1 MTAFVDLTEE
11 NEHSLRPYAELTA
24 EAGAT
29 EYRRLPVSDQGCPT
43 RDEMRTILD
52 AIDNAVARGKNV
64 YVHCWGGIGRTGTAV
79 GCYLVRHGMAAPD
92 ALVAIAR
99 WREGTPDGHRRSP
112 ENDAQE
118 NFILTWPEPA

>member
-1 MTAFVDLTEE
+1 
-11 NEHSLRPYAELTA
+11 
-24 EAGAT
+24 
-29 EYRRLPVSDQGCPT
+29 
-43 RDEMRTILD
+43 MRTILD
-52 AIDNAVARGKNV
+52 AIKNAVARGKNV